1 FDGDVSPVSED
12 WVIACELDADAT
24 KPCVLRASVRQ
35 LVYPPVSQGSRMPS
49 DDAARNDRT
58 VRCDGHDLA
67 LIAAPHKPSD
77 SFPRPVPELNR
88 SVVSKAFQSVRDI
101 DVCTGHPD
109 SREQP
114 VEELP
119 RLADERNALLVL

>member
-1 FDGDVSPVSED
+1 
-12 WVIACELDADAT
+12 
-24 KPCVLRASVRQ
+24 
-35 LVYPPVSQGSRMPS
+35 M
-49 DDAARNDRT
+49 
-58 VRCDGHDLA
+58 
-67 LIAAPHKPSD
+67 IAAPHKPSD

-119 RLADERNALLVL
+119 RLADERNALLVLVEPGSLAHEHEVGVRVTDPVHDLRAGLREPAARASRCLVPQETQRVTHGRGV